1 MAIGTGASLLQGVD
15 STAVFSIFST
25 GIKQFATNG

>member
-1 MAIGTGASLLQGVD
+1 MANGTGASLQGVD
-15 STAVFSIFST
+15 STAVSGIFST